1 MLELSLWLWLVA
13 LASSLAASIITTI
26 TGIGAGLIIYG
37 VLSFFFDLKVI
48 IPLVAPAQ
56 FLSGTLRV
64 WVFRQ
69 HIHWRLAWYFFLG
82 VLPGIYGGTL
92 LFHALSEVA
101 LRRLL
106 GVFLLGFAAYE
117 LSQRHVT
124 RRVPHLAW
132 LPLGGLGA
140 GILLGSVGVPGPLLA
155 VVFIQ
160 YGLVKEEL
168 VAMIALFFLLGNAQR
183 TLLYWQQGALVSD
196 SLGLA
201 GAIGLAMIVGVEVG
215 RRILPHLSR
224 EVFVKLVL
232 GMLILFGVKFLLW

>member
-1 MLELSLWLWLVA
+1 MLELSPWLWIIALTSSLVA
-13 LASSLAASIITTI
+13 SVITTI
-26 TGIGAGLIIYG
+26 TGVGAGLIIYG
-37 VLSFFFDLKVI
+37 VLSFFLDLKII

-56 FLSGTLRV
+56 FLSGVLRV

-69 HIHWRLAWYFFLG
+69 HLHWRLAGYFFLG

-117 LSQRHVT
+117 LLQRHSK
-124 RRVPHLAW
+124 RLAPHVAW
-132 LPLGGLGA
+132 LPLGGVGA
-140 GILLGSVGVPGPLLA
+140 GLLLGSVGVPGPLLA
-155 VVFIQ
+155 VVFLR
-160 YGLVKEEL
+160 YGLMKEEL

-183 TLLYWQQGALVSD
+183 TLLYWQQGTLASA

-201 GAIGLAMIVGVEVG
+201 LAIGVVMIVGVEVG
-215 RRILPHLSR
+215 RRILPRLSR

-232 GMLILFGVKFLLW
+232 GMLIVFGVKFLLW

>member
-1 MLELSLWLWLVA
+1 MLELSLWLWIITLT
-13 LASSLAASIITTI
+13 SSLVASIITTI
-26 TGIGAGLIIYG
+26 TGVGAGLIIYG
-37 VLSFFFDLKVI
+37 VLSFFFDLKLI

-56 FLSGTLRV
+56 FLSGTLRL

-69 HIHWRLAWYFFLG
+69 HLHWRLAWYFFLG
-82 VLPGIYGGTL
+82 VLPGIYGGVL

-106 GVFLLGFAAYE
+106 GAFLLGFAAYE

-124 RRVPHLAW
+124 RHAPHLAW
-132 LPLGGLGA
+132 LPLGGLAA
-140 GILLGSVGVPGPLLA
+140 GVLLGSVGVPGPLLA
-155 VVFIQ
+155 VIFLR
-160 YGLVKEEL
+160 YGLMKEEL

-183 TLLYWQQGALVSD
+183 TLLYWQQGMLASD

-201 GAIGLAMIVGVEVG
+201 AAIGVAMIIGVDIG
-215 RRILPHLSR
+215 RRLFPYISR